1 GKGPIH
7 RWIPSW
13 RFVLGLFFTLGFGG
27 LVALVTLYIFLP
39 VPSPDDVATAE
50 KTTLYYR
57 DGSTELGSMYEVN
70 RTPVPL
76 ETLPDYVGNAVVAS
90 EDRTFY
96 SNSGIDLGGI
106 ARAVVNNIRG
116 GARQGGSTLT
126 QQYVENYY
134 LGTTTDYIGKVKEAV
149 LAVKV
154 DRNSSKQDILENYLN
169 TIYF

>member
-57 DGSTELGSMYEVN
+57 DGSTPLGSMYEVN

-76 ETLPDYVGNAVVAS
+76 ETLPDYIGNAVVAS

-96 SNSGIDLGGI
+96 SNSGIDLG
-106 ARAVVNNIRG
+106 
-116 GARQGGSTLT
+116 
-126 QQYVENYY
+126 
-134 LGTTTDYIGKVKEAV
+134 
-149 LAVKV
+149 
-154 DRNSSKQDILENYLN
+154 
-169 TIYF
+169 